1 LSYSPICSLKI
12 SIKINEF
19 QATSLDFT

>member
-1 LSYSPICSLKI
+1 LSYSPRCSLKI
-12 SIKINEF
+12 SIKLNEF